1 MFALLDRQQL
11 PLADM
16 PSYLDRVG
24 LYRDF
29 NRQFFRMAPSE
40 LAALLI
46 GELRN
51 SGSRQ
56 MRGRLAPAGMIVC
69 RRSTPAS

>member
-11 PLADM
+11 PLDEM

-29 NRQFFRMAPSE
+29 NRQFFRIAPSE

-51 SGSRQ
+51 SGAVKCEDGWLR
-56 MRGRLAPAGMIVC
+56 PA
-69 RRSTPAS
+69 